1 MLRIAILILFSGIL
15 YSEQYSIIS
24 DSVSRTFS
32 AYFPE
37 DTSDQAPM
45 IIIMHGL
52 GGNNTDME
60 WLTDYFTNLGVVP
73 VFPQGFYY
81 ELAGTT
87 LWNNGNLPGLYNDVN
102 FISNVID
109 YMIQSY
115 SFIDSDRVY
124 ATGMSNDGYMS

>member
-1 MLRIAILILFSGIL
+1 MLRIIILILFSGIL
-15 YSEQYSIIS
+15 YSEQFSIIS
-24 DSVSRTFS
+24 DSVTRTFS

-37 DTSDQAPM
+37 DTSNQTPM

-52 GGNNTDME
+52 GGNSTDME
-60 WLTDYFTNLGVVP
+60 WLTDYFTSLGVVP

-87 LWNNGNLPGLYNDVN
+87 LWNHGNVSGLYNDVN

-109 YMIQSY
+109 YMVQS
-115 SFIDSDRVY
+115 
-124 ATGMSNDGYMS
+124 